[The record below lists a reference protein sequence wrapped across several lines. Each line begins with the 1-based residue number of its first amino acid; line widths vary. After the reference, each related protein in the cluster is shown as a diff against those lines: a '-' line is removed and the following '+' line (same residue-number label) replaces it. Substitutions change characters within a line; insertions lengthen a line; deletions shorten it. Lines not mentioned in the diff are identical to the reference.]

1 MKLWPHAYVI
11 MTSDN
16 VGVLVH
22 LGLDTVQLKGEGFT
36 LLVEEGAQVEV
47 GQPMV
52 SYDVPAVEATGRN
65 PVIPMVVM
73 DKKAAIDVVAE
84 ANAQVAAL
92 DEVFV
97 VQPGAKK

>member
-1 MKLWPHAYVI
+1 

-36 LLVEEGAQVEV
+36 VLVEEGAQVEV
-47 GQPMV
+47 GQPMI

-73 DKKAAIDVVAE
+73 DKKAAIDVVAD

-92 DEVFV
+92 DEVFT
-97 VQPGAKK
+97 VQPAAKK